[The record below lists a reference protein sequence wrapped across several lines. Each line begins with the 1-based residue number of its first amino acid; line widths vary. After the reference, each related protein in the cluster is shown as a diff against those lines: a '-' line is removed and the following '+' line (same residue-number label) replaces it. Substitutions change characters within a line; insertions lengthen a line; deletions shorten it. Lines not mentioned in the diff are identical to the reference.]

1 MNMDKF
7 LAATKNMKD
16 EEVKR
21 RIKNDE
27 IVRNSSQRMKD
38 LIEKIIKYP
47 DWAKSQVSSCE
58 SSIEE
63 SNSRM
68 VIFNLK
74 LMGLL
79 K

>member
-1 MNMDKF
+1 MNTDKF
-7 LAATKNMKD
+7 ISATKNMKD

-27 IVRNSSQRMKD
+27 LVRDSSQHMKD

-47 DWAKSQVSSCE
+47 DWANSQISSCNNT
-58 SSIEE
+58 IEE